1 MKWTAP
7 SYEHP
12 TTLDTDPAQAAIRSF
27 LLATVLYALLGII
40 WGSTY
45 LIIGLTAP
53 AIIPYGYVALVAVV
67 LLVYRTTNSF
77 AITRTVILLS
87 WLVLPLLLQ
96 LFLGGFNSGSAA
108 VLWAVAAP
116 IGSLF
121 VAPRQSPIWAGGFVT
136 ALLAAWVAEPWLEP
150 VTGISAEVIRTFFAL
165 NLTAVGIAVVLIVR
179 DFLLRLQM
187 ARQELEFEKA
197 KSDQLLLNVLPVS
210 IAERLKGGE
219 ETIAD
224 RLDDVSIVFTDLVG
238 FTPLSQDRSPA
249 VIVDLLGEV
258 TADFD
263 RLVET
268 HQMEKIRTAG
278 DGYMA
283 VGGAPESSP
292 DHVQRA
298 ADLALDMLE
307 TIGKYTDF
315 SGNRL
320 RLRVGIDCGPVIA
333 GVIGL
338 KKFTYDVWGDTVN
351 TASRMESHGV
361 PGKIHVTERVRDRL
375 QDSHRFEDRGLIEIK
390 GKGPMRTFFLIGRQ
404 LGTQHA
410 GDSAIHSAS
419 NPVLR
424 SDS

>member
-1 MKWTAP
+1 MDRWKHLMTQGA
-7 SYEHP
+7 
-12 TTLDTDPAQAAIRSF
+12 DPAQAAIRSF
-27 LLATVLYALLGII
+27 LLATVLYAVLGII

-45 LIIGLTAP
+45 LILGLTAP

-67 LLVYRTTNSF
+67 LVIYRTTNSF
-77 AITRTVILLS
+77 AITRTAILLS
-87 WLVLPLLLQ
+87 WLLLPLLLQ

-121 VAPRQSPIWAGGFVT
+121 VAPRQSPIWAGGFVA
-136 ALLAAWVAEPWLEP
+136 ALLAAWVAEPLLEP
-150 VTGISAEVIRTFFAL
+150 VAGISAEVIRTFFAL
-165 NLTAVGIAVVLIVR
+165 NLTGVGIAVVLIVR

-187 ARQELEFEKA
+187 ARQELELEKA
-197 KSDQLLLNVLPVS
+197 KSDELLLNVLPVS
-210 IAERLKGGE
+210 IAERLKRGE

-238 FTPLSQDRSPA
+238 FTPLAQDRSPDA
-249 VIVDLLGEV
+249 IVDLLDAV

-263 RLVET
+263 RLVEA

-283 VGGAPESSP
+283 VGGAPDSSP
-292 DHVQRA
+292 DHVRRA
-298 ADLALDMLE
+298 ADLALDMMKA
-307 TIGKYTDF
+307 IGKYTDF
-315 SGNRL
+315 SGNSL
-320 RLRVGIDCGPVIA
+320 QLRVGIDCGPVIA

-375 QDSHRFEDRGLIEIK
+375 QESHRFEDRGITEIK
-390 GKGPMRTFFLIGRQ
+390 GKGPMRTFFLTGHQ
-404 LGTQHA
+404 VGTPHA
-410 GDSAIHSAS
+410 GDSAIPSATS
-419 NPVLR
+419 PVLG